1 MPAADGPAARGAV
14 LDRRRLLGAL
24 AATGAAAWPGGPD
37 ARPAAPSLAA
47 LAAAKGIV
55 FGMALTRDQARDAP
69 PLAAIALAQ
78 SAMLVPG
85 NELKWVRAE
94 PGLGRFALD
103 DADALVDL
111 ADANGLSTRGH
122 TLVWHEALP
131 AWMETGLSRA
141 EMSTALSRHI
151 GTLCRRYAGRMHSW
165 DVVNE
170 AIEPS
175 GAEAGGLRRT
185 PFLAALGEDY
195 IARAFALAAEADPDA
210 ILTLN
215 EYDLERDTD
224 WQARRRAATLDLL
237 NRLVRQRVP
246 IRALGIQGH
255 LDPAKGPFNPEVFRS
270 FIRAVA
276 SLGLSVF
283 ITELDITD
291 RTFPA
296 DVAARDRAAAEET
309 RAYLAAALAEPSVR
323 LVVTWGISDANS
335 WVDGNPGTRRT
346 DGLASR
352 PHLYDAAFRP
362 KPLRGAVAEAF
373 RSAPTRGLAR

>member
-1 MPAADGPAARGAV
+1 MPAADGPAARGPV
-14 LDRRRLLGAL
+14 LDRRRLLSAL
-24 AATGAAAWPGGPD
+24 AAAGAAALPGAPD
-37 ARPAAPSLAA
+37 ARAVAPSLAA
-47 LAAAKGIV
+47 LAAAKGVV
-55 FGMALTRDQARDAP
+55 FGMALTCDQVREAP

-94 PGLGRFALD
+94 PGPGRFDFA

-111 ADANGLSTRGH
+111 AHEHGLGSRGH

-131 AWMETGLSRA
+131 AWMTTGLTRA
-141 EMSTALSRHI
+141 EMSAALSRHI

-175 GAEAGGLRRT
+175 GGETGGLRRT

-224 WQARRRAATLDLL
+224 WQARRRTATLELL

-246 IRALGIQGH
+246 VRALGIQGH
-255 LDPAKGPFNPEVFRS
+255 LDPAKGPFDPEVFRS

-291 RTFPA
+291 RTLPG
-296 DVAARDRAAAEET
+296 DVAVRDRAAAEET

-323 LVVTWGISDANS
+323 LVVTWGVSDAHS
-335 WVDGNPGTRRT
+335 WVDGNPRTRRT
-346 DGLASR
+346 DGLVSR
-352 PHLYDAAFRP
+352 PHLYDTAFRP
-362 KPLRGAVAEAF
+362 KPLRATVAEAF
-373 RSAPTRGLAR
+373 RSAPSRGLAR